1 MMKNDDGCGDLTL
14 ALETARGEALRSND
28 VIILKLFIEKISFL
42 FIGD

>member
-28 VIILKLFIEKISFL
+28 VIICGYLEQICFFMQ
-42 FIGD
+42 